1 MKRDHN
7 HSVTPSV
14 QRLRAVTEGSGQG
27 NSGGTP
33 GSVQDTNGSP
43 FLVEAVRL
51 KDVLVNKTEAKF
63 RDKDRN
69 EQKCVNALL
78 KFRNTPK
85 FFFFLS
91 CNTRL

>member
-1 MKRDHN
+1 MKRDQN
-7 HSVTPSV
+7 HSETPSV
-14 QRLRAVTEGSGQG
+14 QSLRDVTEGSGQG
-27 NSGGTP
+27 NCGGTP

-43 FLVEAVRL
+43 FLVEAVSL

-63 RDKDRN
+63 EDKDRN

-78 KFRNTPK
+78 KFRKTPK

-91 CNTRL
+91 CNTKL

>member
-1 MKRDHN
+1 M
-7 HSVTPSV
+7 TLSV

-63 RDKDRN
+63 EDKDRN

>member
-1 MKRDHN
+1 MKRDQN

-14 QRLRAVTEGSGQG
+14 QRLRDVTEGSGQG
-27 NSGGTP
+27 
-33 GSVQDTNGSP
+33 
-43 FLVEAVRL
+43 RL

-63 RDKDRN
+63 EGKDRN

-85 FFFFLS
+85 FFFFLI
-91 CNTRL
+91 CNTSLCGDFMYFF

>member
-1 MKRDHN
+1 M
-7 HSVTPSV
+7 
-14 QRLRAVTEGSGQG
+14 
-27 NSGGTP
+27 
-33 GSVQDTNGSP
+33 QDTNGSP

-63 RDKDRN
+63 EDKDRN
-69 EQKCVNALL
+69 EQKCVNTLL

-91 CNTRL
+91 SNTRL

>member
-1 MKRDHN
+1 M
-7 HSVTPSV
+7 TLSV

-43 FLVEAVRL
+43 FLVEAVSL

-63 RDKDRN
+63 EDKDRN
-69 EQKCVNALL
+69 EQNCVNTLQ
-78 KFRNTPK
+78 KY
-85 FFFFLS
+85 
-91 CNTRL
+91 

>member
-1 MKRDHN
+1 MKTDQN
-7 HSVTPSV
+7 HSVTLSV
-14 QRLRAVTEGSGQG
+14 QRLRAVTEGSGHG

-43 FLVEAVRL
+43 FLVEAVSL

-63 RDKDRN
+63 KDKDRN

-78 KFRNTPK
+78 KCRNTPM
-85 FFFFLS
+85 FFFFLT

>member
-1 MKRDHN
+1 MKRDQN

-14 QRLRAVTEGSGQG
+14 QRLRAVMDSSGQG

-63 RDKDRN
+63 RDKDGN
-69 EQKCVNALL
+69 EQKCVQALL

>member
-1 MKRDHN
+1 MKRDQN

-14 QRLRAVTEGSGQG
+14 QRLRDVTEVSGQG
-27 NSGGTP
+27 
-33 GSVQDTNGSP
+33 
-43 FLVEAVRL
+43 RL

-63 RDKDRN
+63 EGKDRN

-91 CNTRL
+91 CNTRLRGNFK

>member
-1 MKRDHN
+1 M
-7 HSVTPSV
+7 TLSV
-14 QRLRAVTEGSGQG
+14 QRLRAVTEHSEQG

-43 FLVEAVRL
+43 FLFESVRL

-91 CNTRL
+91 SNTRL

>member
-1 MKRDHN
+1 MSQKVLGREI
-7 HSVTPSV
+7 
-14 QRLRAVTEGSGQG
+14 LR
-27 NSGGTP
+27 GTP
-33 GSVQDTNGSP
+33 GSVQDKNGCP
-43 FLVEAVRL
+43 FLFEAVSL

-63 RDKDRN
+63 RDKDGN
-69 EQKCVNALL
+69 EQKCVQALL

>member
-1 MKRDHN
+1 MKRDQN
-7 HSVTPSV
+7 HSETPSV
-14 QRLRAVTEGSGQG
+14 QSLRDVTEGSGQG

-43 FLVEAVRL
+43 FFVEAVRL

-63 RDKDRN
+63 RDKDGN

-78 KFRNTPK
+78 NFRNTPK
-85 FFFFLS
+85 FFFILS
-91 CNTRL
+91 CNTIL